1 MTDYKQLIAQAI
13 ASAVHIDGK
22 IDEKTIY
29 EGIEY
34 PKNPEMGD
42 YAFPCFRLA
51 KEWKK
56 PPVVIAKELEGNLG
70 NIRGVSK
77 VQAVSGFLNF
87 YLSDEELARDTVDAV
102 LTEGKNFGR
111 ENLGNGRTVVI
122 DYSAVNIAKPFHIGH
137 LRSTM
142 IGESLKRIFQFL
154 GYGTFGINYLGDY
167 GTQFG
172 KLIVAINRWGDPE
185 QIKRNPVPELL
196 RLYVKFHEE
205 AKHDENLNEEAR
217 QTFVRLENKDPEVEK
232 MWQFCVDASMIEFS
246 RVYEKL
252 GVTFDSYNGERFFSD
267 LMKPVVDDL
276 RRMNLLETSEGA
288 EVVNLEDVGLIPA
301 LIMKRDGSSIYLTR
315 DLASAH
321 YRKANYDFIKS
332 IYVVGSTQSLHFK
345 QLFAVLKKMGREWAD
360 DCVHVP
366 FGQVSAVGGSLST
379 REGNVIFIEDVLEA
393 ARAEIKRII
402 EEKNP
407 NLPNREEV
415 EKQVGYGSVIFQELF
430 TSREKD
436 YLFDMASV
444 TNFQGETGPYVQ
456 YTHARCCSLLRK
468 AEKQGI
474 SVDREEVRPNLLTDE
489 ASMAVLKHLRKF
501 GETVKLASKNYEPHH
516 IARYAV
522 DLAKAFNRFYYEN
535 PILTED
541 AELTKTRL
549 ALVSAIRIVLAEAL
563 HLVCI
568 AAPSEM

>member
-1 MTDYKQLIAQAI
+1 MTDYKKCIAQAI
-13 ASAVHIDGK
+13 AAAAK
-22 IDEKTIY
+22 IDIKDAY

-51 KEWKK
+51 KTLKK
-56 PPVVIAKELEGNLG
+56 SPILIANELEGVLG
-70 NIRGVSK
+70 EIEGVSK
-77 VQAVSGFLNF
+77 IQAVSGFLNF
-87 YLSDEELARDTVDAV
+87 YLSDKVLAGDTIRSVMQ
-102 LTEGKNFGR
+102 EGKEFGR
-111 ENLGNGRTVVI
+111 ENLGGGRTVVL

-142 IGESLKRIFQFL
+142 IGEALKRIHRFL
-154 GYGTFGINYLGDY
+154 GYGTYGINYLGDY

-172 KLIVAINRWGDPE
+172 KLIVAIDKWGDRE
-185 QIKRNPVPELL
+185 QIKQNPVPELL

-205 AKHDENLNEEAR
+205 AEKDDGLNDLAR

-267 LMKPVVDDL
+267 MMKPVVDEL
-276 RRMNLLETSEGA
+276 RRQGLLEFSEGA
-288 EVVNLEDVGLIPA
+288 EVVNLDDVGLIPA
-301 LIMKRDGSSIYLTR
+301 LITKRDGSSIYLTR

-321 YRKANYDFIKS
+321 YRKEQYDFVKS
-332 IYVVGSTQSLHFK
+332 LYVVGSTQALHFK

-366 FGQVSAVGGSLST
+366 FGQVSAEGGSLST
-379 REGNVIFIEDVLEA
+379 RHGSVIFIEDVLEE
-393 ARAEIKRII
+393 ARAEIKKII

-407 NLPNREEV
+407 TLPNKEEV
-415 EKQVGYGSVIFQELF
+415 EKQVGYGAVIFQELF

-436 YLFDMASV
+436 YTFNMESV

-456 YTHARCCSLLRK
+456 YTHARCCSILKK
-468 AEKQGI
+468 AEKQGLI
-474 SVDREEVRPNLLTDE
+474 PTFDEVKTELLTDE
-489 ASMAVLKHLRKF
+489 ASMLVIKHLRKF
-501 GETVKLASKNYEPHH
+501 GETVKLAAKTYEPHH
-516 IARYAV
+516 VARYVV
-522 DLAKAFNRFYYEN
+522 DLAKTFNRFYYEN
-535 PILTED
+535 PILID
-541 AELTKTRL
+541 DLELSKSRL
-549 ALVSAIRIVLAEAL
+549 ALVQAIKTVLAEGL
-563 HLVCI
+563 ELVCL
-568 AAPSEM
+568 AAPEEM

>member
-321 YRKANYDFIKS
+321 YRKENYDFIKS